1 MIRLSIGILNVW
13 NYILLESHLS
23 VMRGRVTV
31 RIYGS
36 NIEKIELD
44 THCGI
49 LFVYAWTEA
58 SSRFAKVK
66 YT

>member
-31 RIYGS
+31 RIQGN

-49 LFVYAWTEA
+49 LYMRGLKRVV
-58 SSRFAKVK
+58 SLPK
-66 YT
+66 